1 MIRIPSLTHSLRY
14 TKPTVHRGVCP
25 RKPQSE
31 VGRILRIP
39 RYDRSKIEK
48 PKVVPYYICPDQYG
62 RYAQAAND
70 NAALVN

>member
-1 MIRIPSLTHSLRY
+1 MTRIPPLTHSIRS

-31 VGRILRIP
+31 AGRILRIP
-39 RYDRSKIEK
+39 RYDRPIEK
-48 PKVVPYYICPDQYG
+48 PKVIPYYICPDQYG

-70 NAALVN
+70 NAVLVN